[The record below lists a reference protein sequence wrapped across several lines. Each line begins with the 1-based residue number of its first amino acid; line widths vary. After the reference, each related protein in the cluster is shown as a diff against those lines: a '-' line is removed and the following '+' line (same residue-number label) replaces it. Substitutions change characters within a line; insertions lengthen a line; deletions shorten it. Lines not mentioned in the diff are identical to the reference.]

1 MSKVINNFAGL
12 NGFVW
17 WIGVVEN
24 RTSDP
29 LKLGR
34 CQVRIFGWHTEN
46 KQLIPSEDLPWCLQ
60 VRPTNNSEF
69 DGTPKEGDYV
79 VGFFL
84 DSESGQA
91 PVMLGVLP
99 GIKTENPS
107 GDAGFQD
114 PRTTKEIAAGPQMPA
129 YYTAKT
135 PPLPLAAGETTGSP
149 TTVVGQPTNSAI
161 ARGILKGSPLQQAYE
176 NRAHN
181 CDITAKFKLEIA
193 KVKSFIMKYVKI
205 IREAIAALFV
215 GTSPFPIVQQI
226 KQAISYLKQKIKLL
240 KKELQPIIDEI
251 KAIIDY
257 IQIIQEIIRIIKED
271 ITGLLKACLASF
283 NEALA
288 KAEKAL
294 APLVTA
300 ANVINNAKE
309 IASTA
314 INTAT
319 EAISTAATTAVKT
332 KLA

>member
-1 MSKVINNFAGL
+1 MKSINNFAGL

-17 WIGVVEN
+17 WMGVVEN
-24 RTSDP
+24 RMDP

-46 KQLIPSEDLPWCLQ
+46 KQLIPSEDLPWCLP
-60 VRPTNNSEF
+60 VKPANNSEF
-69 DGTPKEGDYV
+69 EGTPKEGDYV

-84 DSESGQA
+84 DSESGQS
-91 PVMLGVLP
+91 PIMLGVLP

-129 YYTAKT
+129 YYTATT
-135 PPLPLAAGETTGSP
+135 PPPVLAAGETTGSP
-149 TTVVGQPTNSAI
+149 TTVVGQPTSAAI
-161 ARGILKGSPLQQAYE
+161 ARGTLKGSALQQAYE
-176 NRAHN
+176 NRAHV
-181 CDITAKFKLEIA
+181 CDITAKFKLQIA

-240 KKELQPIIDEI
+240 QKELQPIIDEI
-251 KAIIDY
+251 KAITDY
-257 IQIIQEIIRIIKED
+257 IKTIEEIITIIKED

-283 NEALA
+283 NEELDSAQ
-288 KAEKAL
+288 KAL
-294 APLVTA
+294 EPLVTA
-300 ANVINNAKE
+300 ANVITNAQD

>member
-24 RTSDP
+24 RTADP

-46 KQLIPSEDLPWCLQ
+46 KKLIPSEDLPWCLP
-60 VRPTNNSEF
+60 VKPTNNSEF
-69 DGTPKEGDYV
+69 EGTPKEGDYV

-129 YYTAKT
+129 YYTATT
-135 PPLPLAAGETTGSP
+135 PPPPPAAGETTGSP
-149 TTVVGQPTNSAI
+149 TTVVGQPTTAAI
-161 ARGILKGSPLQQAYE
+161 ARGVLAGSTLQQAYE
-176 NRAHN
+176 NRAHV
-181 CDITAKFKLEIA
+181 CDITAKFKLDIA
-193 KVKSFIMKYVKI
+193 KVKAFIMKYVII

-215 GTSPFPIVQQI
+215 GTSPFPIAQQI
-226 KQAISYLKQKIKLL
+226 KQAVSYLKQKIKLL
-240 KKELQPIIDEI
+240 QKELEPILDEI

-257 IQIIQEIIRIIKED
+257 IKIIQEIIKIIKED

-288 KAEKAL
+288 SAEKAL
-294 APLVTA
+294 APLVA
-300 ANVINNAKE
+300 AVNVINNAQDT
-309 IASTA
+309 ASAA

-319 EAISTAATTAVKT
+319 TAISTVSATAVKT